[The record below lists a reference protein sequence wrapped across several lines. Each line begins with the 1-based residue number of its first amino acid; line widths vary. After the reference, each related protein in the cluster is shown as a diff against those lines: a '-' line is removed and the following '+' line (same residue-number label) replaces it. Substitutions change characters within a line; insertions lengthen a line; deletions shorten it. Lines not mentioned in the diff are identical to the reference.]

1 VHLTESITLEEEEM
15 ADKAKPKENEK
26 PADVQ
31 AGEADKKPETAGW
44 GDKLKNSLAPIIG
57 LALVV
62 FYIIFLLSLR
72 GQIKED
78 ELYWT
83 RWIYLLSGVEAIA
96 FAAAGYFFGSEVHR
110 KTAEAAQEDA
120 DEARQDANDANQRA
134 NEAELEAVD
143 ANAKGQA
150 LAASITAKTKSQ
162 ARKRGTFGVLGGKE
176 AASLN
181 QSDFDELADLAKK
194 LFP

>member
-1 VHLTESITLEEEEM
+1 M

-44 GDKLKNSLAPIIG
+44 GDTLKNALAPVIG
-57 LALVV
+57 MALVV

-72 GQIKED
+72 GQIKAE

-96 FAAAGYFFGSEVHR
+96 FAAAGYFFGSEVYR
-110 KTAEAAQEDA
+110 KTAEAAQKDAEDA
-120 DEARQDANDANQRA
+120 RDEADAAGQRA

-143 ANAKGQA
+143 ANARGQA
-150 LAASITAKTKSQ
+150 LAASITAKTKGQ

-176 AASLN
+176 TASLN
-181 QSDFDELADLAKK
+181 QSDFDELAELAKK